1 MEVPVMF
8 NEDLLA
14 ALQELLEAS
23 SAMTS
28 GQLPSASQLE
38 RYQRAREWAQRLLD
52 RDAKAKNLRLS
63 T

>member
-1 MEVPVMF
+1 MF

-28 GQLPSASQLE
+28 VTLSTGSELE

-52 RDAKAKNLRLS
+52 REEKAKNSRS
-63 T
+63 IP